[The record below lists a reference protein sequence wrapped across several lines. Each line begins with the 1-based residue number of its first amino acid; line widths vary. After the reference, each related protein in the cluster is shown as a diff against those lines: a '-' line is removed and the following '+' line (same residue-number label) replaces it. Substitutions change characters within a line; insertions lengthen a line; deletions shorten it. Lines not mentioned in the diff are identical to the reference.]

1 VLPAPIATAAAV
13 SVAPS
18 VPAMPTLVLV
28 TDGLNVTFATAIS
41 PFAIRFRFRPYAMQ
55 TEEEGPGAQT
65 TSLAAADAAE
75 PVVIET
81 DVTSEGLYVSCH
93 WSAAGDTGEL
103 NRMRTGT
110 VLLCGGDAT
119 SVSCD

>member
-1 VLPAPIATAAAV
+1 
-13 SVAPS
+13 
-18 VPAMPTLVLV
+18 
-28 TDGLNVTFATAIS
+28 
-41 PFAIRFRFRPYAMQ
+41 
-55 TEEEGPGAQT
+55 
-65 TSLAAADAAE
+65 
-75 PVVIET
+75 VVIET